1 MPLLAALATA
11 AALAA
16 QAPAH
21 AAQAEYRPDSHATH
35 RHGPPC
41 RAGYEIHPTH
51 KRCFERCRAG
61 YARLA
66 YHRESRVAC
75 VRRRASRLW
84 YRAQLDVDFRQST
97 IGRGHLIETLAHQR
111 WTFRSR
117 RAAIVFRQCSVAES
131 RLAPEFAREVAGVPG
146 GGAIACDRV
155 EPAIVAPVISSRTPR
170 SPSRARSRAARTR
183 P

>member
-1 MPLLAALATA
+1 MSVTERPGRAPLAAALATA

-21 AAQAEYRPDSHATH
+21 AAQAEYRPDSHAAH

-41 RAGYEIHPTH
+41 RAGYQLDATRR
-51 KRCFERCRAG
+51 RCFERCRAG
-61 YARLA
+61 YERLTYA
-66 YHRESRVAC
+66 DESRVAC

-84 YRAQLDVDFRQST
+84 YHAQLDVEFRQST
-97 IGRGHLIETLAHQR
+97 IGAGHPIETLAHQR
-111 WTFRSR
+111 WTFRSS

-131 RLAPEFAREVAGVPG
+131 RIPPE
-146 GGAIACDRV
+146 
-155 EPAIVAPVISSRTPR
+155 
-170 SPSRARSRAARTR
+170 AARTR